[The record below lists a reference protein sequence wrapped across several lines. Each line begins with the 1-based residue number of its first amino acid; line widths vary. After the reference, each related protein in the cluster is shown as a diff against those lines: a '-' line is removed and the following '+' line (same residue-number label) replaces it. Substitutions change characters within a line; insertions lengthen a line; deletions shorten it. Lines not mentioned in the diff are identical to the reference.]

1 MGDLDHE
8 EFRRSSAPD
17 CLDPKE
23 LETGLW
29 ESVAGR
35 GTSAVLGWGLENERY
50 GSESRRLLVML
61 EVSRRAA
68 STPNG

>member
-8 EFRRSSAPD
+8 EFRRPSAPD

-23 LETGLW
+23 LETGFV

-35 GTSAVLGWGLENERY
+35 GTSAVGLGTQKCN
-50 GSESRRLLVML
+50 VM
-61 EVSRRAA
+61 APTA
-68 STPNG
+68 

>member
-35 GTSAVLGWGLENERY
+35 GTSAVLGWGLENVT
-50 GSESRRLLVML
+50 LWLHPPK
-61 EVSRRAA
+61 
-68 STPNG
+68 STAPGHARSQ

>member
-23 LETGLW
+23 LETGFVGVRGGPGHLRSW
-29 ESVAGR
+29 AGD
-35 GTSAVLGWGLENERY
+35 SK
-50 GSESRRLLVML
+50 M
-61 EVSRRAA
+61 
-68 STPNG
+68 